1 MASTGRAGPTAG
13 KAGAGGRREAQTLGN
28 GGAVAQAKNGDTVKI
43 HYTGKL
49 KDGTTFDT
57 SADRDPLEFKLGQG
71 EVIPGFEEAVVG
83 MEPGE
88 SKSIQIEA
96 KDAYGPHHDELITE
110 VGREKFPPDMNVQ
123 VGQQLE
129 LQSTDGRRRAV
140 TVTEV
145 TDSSVT
151 LDANHPLAGRDLTFD
166 IELVEIA

>member
-1 MASTGRAGPTAG
+1 MAPRVPPLEWPAPE
-13 KAGAGGRREAQTLGN
+13 GAVRPECSGTEAHT
-28 GGAVAQAKNGDTVKI
+28 VAQAKNGDTVKI

-49 KDGTTFDT
+49 GDGTTFDT

-88 SKSIQIEA
+88 SKSIQIAAE
-96 KDAYGPHHDELITE
+96 DAYGPHHDELVTA

-129 LQSTDGRRRAV
+129 LQSTDGRRRVVMV
-140 TVTEV
+140 TDV

-151 LDANHPLAGRDLTFD
+151 LDANHPLAGKDLTFD